1 MALPLN
7 LPQLSET
14 LDDIPDKRSVKLTD
28 ILVEQRKCYNR
39 MIQALNAINTELV
52 SLKSVKEKCDKN
64 EETLDDLVKNVVPEI
79 KRKIDHDIELLR
91 AKLLERIEAIEKERL
106 LENAHRRRLHI
117 IANGVPQREVQVGQS
132 EPTEQVFRDLLKVNL
147 KLPEDDVKKIV
158 FRDVHRLP
166 GSKKHKGPPPI
177 IAAFICQRERNDVL
191 AAAKELK
198 GTDMSLK
205 SDLPK
210 DLNELRGR
218 MLTEKYRLKTDE
230 GITKVRL
237 VERGYLPILQKFNE
251 VTKKWDNIM
260 TFDKTKPLLQ
270 ALHPVST
277 A

>member
-79 KRKIDHDIELLR
+79 RSKIDHDIELLR